1 MPTLEEKNKGGNTF
15 LARLPTRGYDVDML
29 DSSTQQATGTCMHD
43 YLSRT
48 LVQMRPRKNMAQS
61 QLHLDI
67 SSVRNHIK

>member
-29 DSSTQQATGTCMHD
+29 DSTSNTCMHD

>member
-15 LARLPTRGYDVDML
+15 LARLPTRGYDVGML
-29 DSSTQQATGTCMHD
+29 DSTSNTCMHD